1 MEVLILLVFLGLL
14 LVLSAFLGFV
24 WTVRNGT
31 LDHTDRLALLPLE
44 SESATSTRDGTPCV
58 KAPAA
63 SLERPPCKRH
73 A

>member
-44 SESATSTRDGTPCV
+44 SEPVTSTQAR
-58 KAPAA
+58 APHEQASAA
-63 SLERPPCKRH
+63 SLERPPCKRR